1 METTKNITMAEI
13 ARRANVAI
21 NTASKVFQGD
31 ESVRPYIRER
41 VLAEAKKANYT
52 ANNLAR
58 AMRTK
63 KFNLVSF
70 HITDFYNPFF
80 GRLFEVVSGKLSNK
94 GIMVVQCSGVDSL
107 NETNQSTFA
116 CATILANSRPEKIS
130 QVIKSSPMITINSYT
145 PDAEQSSGVY
155 VDFESA
161 YREMTARVV
170 KSGRRNIGY
179 YCPAN
184 ELTPN
189 ERKFN
194 VISDELAKSGI
205 VPIREGQN
213 SFNTPEEA
221 VDFALTNKLDT
232 VFCSNDIL
240 AVELLIRALHSN
252 IRVPEDLLVVGC
264 DGTFANALIWTIK
277 VDIDL
282 LADIAV
288 KLLEDVLI
296 GNRDYKQVR
305 LVPEVISQGFV
316 QDTITI

>member
-1 METTKNITMAEI
+1 
-13 ARRANVAI
+13 
-21 NTASKVFQGD
+21 
-31 ESVRPYIRER
+31 
-41 VLAEAKKANYT
+41 
-52 ANNLAR
+52 
-58 AMRTK
+58 
-63 KFNLVSF
+63 
-70 HITDFYNPFF
+70 
-80 GRLFEVVSGKLSNK
+80 
-94 GIMVVQCSGVDSL
+94 MVVQCSGVDSL